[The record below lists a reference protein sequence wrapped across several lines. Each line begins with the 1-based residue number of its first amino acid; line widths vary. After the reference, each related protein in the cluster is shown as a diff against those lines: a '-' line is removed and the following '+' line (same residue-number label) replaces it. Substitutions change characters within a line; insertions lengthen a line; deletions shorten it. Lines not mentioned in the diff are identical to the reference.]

1 MKNLAKLFAIIA
13 LMIACSFGVQAQ
25 NPVKIG
31 YIDFNTLL
39 AEMPGIDSVKTK
51 LQNYQ
56 KTLTD
61 QMDAMKAEF
70 ENKYMDYQSQAAGMS
85 DLIRQT
91 KEKELSDLQMRI
103 DAFQQKASQD
113 LTAKQQELVAPFID
127 KAKAAINEVAKEQ
140 KYTYVLNAIEDVV
153 IYKDEANDLMTLT
166 KKKLNIQ

>member
-1 MKNLAKLFAIIA
+1 MKKLTKLFAIVVLI
-13 LMIACSFGVQAQ
+13 IGSSFATQAQ

-39 AEMPGIDSVKTK
+39 AAMPGIDSVKIK

-70 ENKYMDYQSQAAGMS
+70 ENKYLDYQSQSSSMS

-91 KEKELSDLQMRI
+91 KEKELSDLQGRI

-113 LTAKQQELVAPFID
+113 LQTRQQELVAPFID
-127 KAKAAINEVAKEQ
+127 KAKTAITDVAKEN
-140 KYTYVLNAIEDVV
+140 KFTYILNAIEDVV
-153 IYKDEANDLMTLT
+153 IYKDSADDVMTLV
-166 KKKLNIQ
+166 KKKLGIQ